1 MDDKVNVTQK
11 LHKIV
16 KHRKT
21 PLVVNKQEDSYLRRR
36 TVSRSLS
43 FDSYSY
49 DSDD

>member
-1 MDDKVNVTQK
+1 MDNKINVTQK

-21 PLVVNKQEDSYLRRR
+21 PVVVNKQEESYSRRR
-36 TVSRSLS
+36 MTSRGLS
-43 FDSYSY
+43 YESYSY